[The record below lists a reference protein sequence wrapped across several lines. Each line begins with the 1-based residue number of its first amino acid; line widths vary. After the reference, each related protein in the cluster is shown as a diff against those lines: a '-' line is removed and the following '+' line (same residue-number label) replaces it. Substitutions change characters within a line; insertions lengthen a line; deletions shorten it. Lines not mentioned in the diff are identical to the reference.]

1 MKSKELIVPLSTSSG
16 EEEKCRGAVDLRRR
30 EDEREVKARRS
41 DGLDACLVRLRMSWD
56 DMMWLCGGFG
66 LWSSGLLMILRPAWR
81 EKESSRSF
89 RTLESVATTQ
99 GLDRV
104 KIIV

>member
-1 MKSKELIVPLSTSSG
+1 
-16 EEEKCRGAVDLRRR
+16 
-30 EDEREVKARRS
+30 
-41 DGLDACLVRLRMSWD
+41 
-56 DMMWLCGGFG
+56 
-66 LWSSGLLMILRPAWR
+66 LLMILRPAWR